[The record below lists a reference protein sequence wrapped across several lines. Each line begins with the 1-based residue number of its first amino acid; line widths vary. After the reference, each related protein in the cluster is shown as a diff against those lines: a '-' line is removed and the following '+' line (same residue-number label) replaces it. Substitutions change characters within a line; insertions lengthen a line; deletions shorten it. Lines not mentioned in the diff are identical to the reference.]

1 MARRRHTPEQI
12 VRKLAEADKLLAQ
25 GRTIEEISR
34 HLEITES
41 TFHRWR
47 NQYGGMKADDAK
59 RLKQLEKE
67 NADLERLV
75 TDKELENLALGEIF
89 SERW

>member
-1 MARRRHTPEQI
+1 MSQDI
-12 VRKLAEADKLLAQ
+12 VGLSRADEFELS
-25 GRTIEEISR
+25 I
-34 HLEITES
+34 
-41 TFHRWR
+41 HR
-47 NQYGGMKADDAK
+47 GGMKADDAK